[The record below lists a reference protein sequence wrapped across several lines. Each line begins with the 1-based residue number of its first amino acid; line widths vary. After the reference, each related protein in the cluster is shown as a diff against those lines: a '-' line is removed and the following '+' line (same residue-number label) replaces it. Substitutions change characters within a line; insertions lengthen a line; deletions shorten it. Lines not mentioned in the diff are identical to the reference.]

1 MPFGSSKSKR
11 FWPMLA
17 LALAAGCRM
26 TPAAGPS
33 AGAAGVPLENTA
45 WTLVEIGGQ
54 PARAIG
60 SGAGPTLRLD
70 AAEKRAG
77 GDTGCNHYGGPY
89 ELSGTSL
96 RLGPLVSTRRACVD
110 EALNRQEAAFLRAL
124 DETRSWRIDG
134 GTLVLSSPS
143 GVVARLRAAG

>member
-1 MPFGSSKSKR
+1 MR
-11 FWPMLA
+11 CAEMVA
-17 LALAAGCRM
+17 LALVGACRM
-26 TPAAGPS
+26 TPAPEPS

-45 WTLVEIGGQ
+45 WTLAEVRGQ

-70 AAEKRAG
+70 AAQTRAS
-77 GDTGCNHYGGPY
+77 GDTGCNQYGGPY

-110 EALNRQEAAFLRAL
+110 EALNRQETAFLAAL
-124 DETRSWRIDG
+124 EEARSWRVDE
-134 GTLVLSSPS
+134 GTLVLSGPS
-143 GVVARLRAAG
+143 GPVARLVARR